1 MRRSGGPVGRAAGGI
16 LGRSRPWL
24 AGVAAALVALV
35 VAAPAVAQPSGYPAS
50 AAEARRVR
58 ESLEKDVADA
68 RAHPD
73 QRVALTAAREDL
85 IALLRDVEGLYA
97 RTADLDAE
105 QASRATRESAA
116 RAALAKPV
124 AAKSFR
130 GSPSPDQIN
139 LLSGV
144 AQDARR
150 KLDSL
155 KARRAGL
162 EDQRAAGLRAERDRA
177 AARRDDLAAR
187 LAAFQADA
195 NRLRGQA
202 RTLDDQHAVEV
213 RGRVLELGVEH
224 ATRWL
229 ALLARAG
236 DALPGEIA
244 VLDLEIEAATKAVT
258 RADAELRAA
267 WDAESAALGRTQKE
281 TEAAHL
287 AATRDA
293 ASAMGDWE
301 RLLQQWRADTLSLDA
316 RSAARKREL
325 AAVEGAGLRADAMDA
340 AKARFEQV
348 RERYAKSRAVGIDT
362 VPLIRRGLERV
373 AKDREL
379 YLAAG
384 QLHRW
389 RAARADAVTA
399 LEEIEN
405 QLVDLEETWR
415 STVAIARQAWLT
427 ASAGEPATLTAL
439 WESEELPIWEEVQ
452 RQRRESLRALDEGLR
467 AVSDEYQ
474 ARLER
479 ATALDSMLQDE
490 QRWLERRALLT
501 RSDPASPV
509 QAARQAWLDLQTWS
523 VGGGTINWVV
533 LVALAVLSVCWKL
546 VVDRVRVLTAT
557 RGILAMEGDAEQMAA
572 RRAWRAVLV
581 RASWVPLGPILG
593 WLGASVID
601 ADPEEAAALAHAGW
615 LAGGVLAVYAL
626 ARGLLSNVRDE
637 RGVRRYRRLAASG
650 AIILVVLGLPLY
662 YLHAIG
668 YESCNPD
675 LMLLL
680 GRAVRSLLAVAIA
693 VAVAFRVLIVDLLPV
708 RMKEVAR
715 RWIEPLRLGLLAIVA
730 VTLVVDWAGYVQL
743 ASGLFNAAFGSVL
756 VISLGVFGARSAL
769 QALSYTSDV
778 TVADVLGEERRS
790 FLLQQARTVV
800 LMGTAAVVAWG
811 IGLALRVV
819 PGDLHALAATPVW
832 PFHTEGA
839 AGLTLG
845 SLWAATVSVLVTV
858 VVARALRGGLD
869 HFALAWA
876 GMERDLRYSVATVAN
891 YVILALGLTKAVGR
905 LGVDLKD
912 LQWLLAAAGVG
923 IGFGLQEIISNF
935 VSGIIILFERPLKIG
950 DVVEVDGR
958 PGEVVDVSI
967 RSTTVRTQDN
977 KFVLVPNKEII
988 TQRLTNF
995 TGLDPKLRIDVPIG
1009 VAYGTDTALVRD
1021 TLLDAA
1027 RRHGRVFKRPPPD
1040 VLFKA
1045 HGESSLEFVLRA
1057 WVHVKDRDEV
1067 ASDLRYAIE
1076 SALRRLR
1083 IEVPFPQRVVHVVG
1097 GPLPGLADEPAGR
1110 DTENEP
1116 RRAGPDPRRLA

>member
-1 MRRSGGPVGRAAGGI
+1 MRRSGEPV
-16 LGRSRPWL
+16 SRGTAVADDRWRVWL
-24 AGVAAALVALV
+24 AILAVASAVAATTLAS
-35 VAAPAVAQPSGYPAS
+35 AQTAGYPAS
-50 AAEARRVR
+50 AAEARRAR
-58 ESLEKDVADA
+58 ESLERDVADA
-68 RAHPD
+68 RAQPD
-73 QRVALTAAREDL
+73 RRIALTAAREDF
-85 IALLRDVEGLYA
+85 IALLREIEGLYA
-97 RTADLDAE
+97 RTAELDGE
-105 QASRATRESAA
+105 QATRVARESAA
-116 RAALAKPV
+116 RAALARP
-124 AAKSFR
+124 ASAKSFR
-130 GSPSPDQIN
+130 GSPSPEQIN

-144 AQDARR
+144 AQDTRR
-150 KLDSL
+150 KLDAL
-155 KARRAGL
+155 KARRASI
-162 EDQRAAGLRAERDRA
+162 EDQRDAGLRAERDRA
-177 AARRDDLAAR
+177 TARRDEVVAR

-195 NRLRGQA
+195 NKVRDQA
-202 RTLDDQHAVEV
+202 RSLEDQQAVEV
-213 RGRVLELGVEH
+213 RSRVLATSVEH
-224 ATRWL
+224 ANRWL

-236 DALPGEIA
+236 ESLPAEIA

-258 RADAELRAA
+258 RADAELRSA

-281 TEAAHL
+281 TEAAHR
-287 AATRDA
+287 AAARDV

-325 AAVEGAGLRADAMDA
+325 AAVQGAGLRADAMDG
-340 AKARFEQV
+340 AKARFDQV
-348 RERYAKSRAVGIDT
+348 RERFEKSRAVGIDT

-379 YLAAG
+379 HLAAG
-384 QLHRW
+384 QLQRW
-389 RAARADAVTA
+389 RTARADAVTA

-405 QLVDLEETWR
+405 QLADLEESWR
-415 STVAIARQAWLT
+415 STVAVARQAWLA
-427 ASAGEPATLTAL
+427 ASAGETATLTQL
-439 WESEELPIWEEVQ
+439 WESEELPIWEEAQ
-452 RQRRESLRALDEGLR
+452 RQRRESLRALDEDLR

-479 ATALDSMLQDE
+479 AAALDTMWQGE
-490 QRWLERRALLT
+490 QRWLERRALLA
-501 RSDPASPV
+501 RSDPASPA
-509 QAARQAWLDLQTWS
+509 QAVRQAWLDYQTWKAN
-523 VGGGTINWVV
+523 GGTIHWVV
-533 LVALAVLSVCWKL
+533 LGGLAVLIGCWKL
-546 VVDRVRVLTAT
+546 MVGRVRTLTAK
-557 RGILAMEGDAEQMAA
+557 RGILAKEGDAEQMAA

-593 WLGASVID
+593 WLAASVID
-601 ADPEEAAALAHAGW
+601 ADLEESAALAHAGW

-626 ARGLLSNVRDE
+626 MRGLLTNTRDD
-637 RGVRRYRRLAASG
+637 RSVRRYRRLAAAS
-650 AIILVVLGLPLY
+650 ATILMVLGLPLY
-662 YLHAIG
+662 YLNAIA

-680 GRAVRSLLAVAIA
+680 GRSVRTLLAVGIAI
-693 VAVAFRVLIVDLLPV
+693 AVAFRVLVVALLPA
-708 RMKEVAR
+708 RMKEATR
-715 RWIEPLRLGLLAIVA
+715 RWLDPLRFGLLAIVA
-730 VTLVVDWAGYVQL
+730 VTLVVDWSGYVQL
-743 ASGLFNAAFGSVL
+743 ASALFNAAFGSAL

-769 QALSYTSDV
+769 KALSYTSDTTV
-778 TVADVLGEERRS
+778 TDVLAEERRA

-800 LMGTAAVVAWG
+800 LIGTGAVVVWG

-819 PGDLHALAATPVW
+819 PGDLQMVAAKPLW
-832 PFHTEGA
+832 PFRTEGT

-845 SLWAATVSVLVTV
+845 SLWAATMELVATV

-876 GMERDLRYSVATVAN
+876 GIERDLRYSVATVTN
-891 YVILALGLTKAVGR
+891 YVILALGIAKSIGK
-905 LGVDLKD
+905 LGVELKD

-1009 VAYGTDTALVRD
+1009 VAYGTDTAQVRE

-1045 HGESSLEFVLRA
+1045 HGESSLDFVLRA
-1057 WVHVKDRDEV
+1057 WVHVNDRDEV

-1076 SALRRLR
+1076 TALRRQR

-1097 GPLPGLADEPAGR
+1097 GPVAGLADEPDGR
-1110 DTENEP
+1110 DTEEEP
-1116 RRAGPDPRRLA
+1116 RRPGPDPRRLA